1 MYKCQPDRCTDC
13 AKPRASWATAGR
25 CHLSLDTTVGHD
37 KVVVRI
43 YLARLS
49 AGLRGGAGLPRG
61 TIHIGLALIVASLI
75 RCAYQRCLAIA
86 GVRAMRLH
94 RKLTHHR
101 LVAGNDAALSCWA
114 VSRNVA
120 DVVTPAH
127 GAHQR
132 RVAVAVD
139 YACSADFNLAPAGI
153 PGTQTDTEIGSTGQP
168 AAPSEPL
175 APPTGP
181 GRLLFGST
189 SLGSAQVC
197 VVVQIC
203 PKGQSTLTWH

>member
-139 YACSADFNLAPAGI
+139 YACSADFNLAPTGI
-153 PGTQTDTEIGSTGQP
+153 PRTQTDTQMGSTGQ
-168 AAPSEPL
+168 ARVARIVGETR
-175 APPTGP
+175 TG
-181 GRLLFGST
+181 
-189 SLGSAQVC
+189 LGSN
-197 VVVQIC
+197 
-203 PKGQSTLTWH
+203 